1 MSVESE
7 ISPETRNDIME
18 ATSKAIRRH
27 GYAELTMDKIAEEYD
42 KCKSNIH
49 YHYGT
54 KENLMVDFID
64 YLLEGFKEKIVPDT
78 EDPVEKLDCLINRM
92 LFGTGA
98 GDIPER
104 LHTVLIELR
113 SQAPYNEKYRG
124 KITENDVFIH
134 DKVRDIID
142 EGIEQG
148 SFKEVDSDKIAT
160 IILSTIDGGRARQIS
175 TDRDVAE
182 NLRKALDQLLEG
194 LLLKER

>member
-1 MSVESE
+1 MPVEKE
-7 ISPETRNDIME
+7 IPPETRKAIMK

-42 KCKSNIH
+42 KCKSNLH

-54 KENLMVDFID
+54 KENLMIDFIG
-64 YLLEGFKEKIVPDT
+64 YLLEGFKEKIVPET
-78 EDPVEKLDCLINRM
+78 KDPVEKLDGLIDRM
-92 LFGTGA
+92 LLGTKD

-113 SQAPYNEKYRG
+113 SQAPYNERYRR
-124 KITENDVFIH
+124 KITESDVFIH
-134 DKVRDIID
+134 DKVREIIE
-142 EGIEQG
+142 EGIEKDR
-148 SFKEVDSDKIAT
+148 FKEVDPDQIAT

-182 NLRKALDQLLEG
+182 NLRKAIDQILQS
-194 LLLKER
+194 LLLKGR